1 MSNSHGFRLSA
12 GDRAPVCMGLT
23 AKGTLYASE
32 AQSGRA
38 VVMILAQM
46 LAAPSLIPL
55 LTAFSERADELSAHE
70 VDVVALIGDDVNS
83 VFEFD
88 LSHPGR
94 VTLVGSLN
102 DFFERAGYDG
112 AIPELLVLDR
122 NQRVAARVDAG
133 DAASMIASAMM
144 AVTALPS
151 EIAGDAWTPAPVL
164 ILPNLI
170 DPALCQ
176 ELIEMHENGPCSES
190 PSLALDQFGQPV
202 SKIDHSLKKRR
213 DFLLERDHPMSV
225 RIGDIMQR
233 RCIPE
238 IKRAFQADVSH
249 TDRYN
254 IACYPGDGGHFR
266 RHRDNR
272 PELISFRKFALSINL
287 TPSAGGYKGG
297 FLRLPEFNSH
307 HYRLATGAGV
317 IFSVALLH
325 EITPVLSGNRYVLIT
340 HFHDEEGE
348 VRWRAMRQTLAAAPR
363 GAAVPAV

>member
-1 MSNSHGFRLSA
+1 MSDLHGFDLSA

-38 VVMILAQM
+38 VVMILART
-46 LAAPSLIPL
+46 LESPGLPAL
-55 LTAFSERADELSAHE
+55 LTAFSEQADALAAHE
-70 VDVVALIGDDVNS
+70 VDLVALIGEDVTS
-83 VFEFD
+83 IFEFA
-88 LSHPGR
+88 LANPGR

-102 DFFERAGYDG
+102 DFLQRAGYHG
-112 AIPELLVLDR
+112 AAPQVLVLDR
-122 NQRVAARVDAG
+122 NQRVAARFAAA
-133 DAASMIASAMM
+133 DAASMVASTMTT
-144 AVTALPS
+144 VTALPD
-151 EIAGDAWTPAPVL
+151 EAAGDVWMPAPVL
-164 ILPNLI
+164 ILPNLL
-170 DPALCQ
+170 DPELCQ
-176 ELIEMHENGPCSES
+176 ELIALHDSGPCSDS
-190 PSLALDQFGQPV
+190 PSLALDQRGRPV
-202 SKIDHSLKKRR
+202 SGINHSLKKRS
-213 DFLLERDHPMSV
+213 DFLLERDHPMSI

-238 IKRAFQADVSH
+238 IKRAFQAHVSH

-254 IACYPGDGGHFR
+254 IACYPGDGGHFQ

-287 TPSAGGYKGG
+287 TSSAGGYKGG

-307 HYRLATGAGV
+307 HYRLATGSGV

-348 VRWRAMRQTLAAAPR
+348 VRWLEMRRTLAAMPH
-363 GAAVPAV
+363 GAAKSAA